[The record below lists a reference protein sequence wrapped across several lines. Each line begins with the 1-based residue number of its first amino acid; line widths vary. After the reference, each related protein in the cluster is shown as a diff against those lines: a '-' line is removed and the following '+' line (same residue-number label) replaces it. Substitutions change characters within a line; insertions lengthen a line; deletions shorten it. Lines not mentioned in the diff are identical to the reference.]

1 MRTLTLLV
9 ASALTLGCDGPA
21 PVADRS
27 TADLQVP
34 PPQLPFGGRNAAQ
47 QPPRQAQNGA
57 DAEAAQSQ
65 ASAQQPTQQTLEDLG
80 HFKGSPDAPIRV
92 IEFSDFGCGYCRK
105 FHEETYPII
114 VDEFVNTGKVQWR
127 SVQFNNGMFPNAQE
141 AALAGECAAAQGHF
155 ESAADGLF
163 GQQKDWKGGSDPDG
177 VFKKIAVEAGLDMAR
192 FESCMSTRELEESV
206 DVATQLARQLGIRG
220 TPTFFI
226 EGFPVQ
232 GALPIELFREYFTAV
247 LAEKEKQTG

>member
-1 MRTLTLLV
+1 MLLAV
-9 ASALTLGCDGPA
+9 GCADAAPA
-21 PVADRS
+21 ADPS

-34 PPQLPFGGRNAAQ
+34 PPQLPFAESRKVAERPAPATESDRAGGSPAAA
-47 QPPRQAQNGA
+47 P
-57 DAEAAQSQ
+57 
-65 ASAQQPTQQTLEDLG
+65 ASARQSLEDLG
-80 HFKGSPDAPIRV
+80 HFRGDPEAPIRV

-105 FHEETYPII
+105 FHEETFPII
-114 VDEFVNTGKVQWR
+114 VDEFVNSGQVQWR

-141 AALAGECAAAQGHF
+141 AALAGECAAAQGRF
-155 ESAADGLF
+155 EEAAHGLF
-163 GQQKDWKGGSDPDG
+163 GQQADWKGGSDPDG
-177 VFKKIAVEAGLDMAR
+177 VFQRIAVEAGLDVADFKGCMADR
-192 FESCMSTRELEESV
+192 RLEERV

-247 LAEKEKQTG
+247 LAEKAKQTG